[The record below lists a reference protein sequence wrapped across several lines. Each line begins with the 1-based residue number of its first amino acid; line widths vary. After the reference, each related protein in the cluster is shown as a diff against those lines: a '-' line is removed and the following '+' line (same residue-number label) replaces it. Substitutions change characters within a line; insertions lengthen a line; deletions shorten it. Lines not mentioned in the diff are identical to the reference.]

1 MHSPNWSPSHWIMPE
16 EIVFAVMR
24 CKKGL
29 VLNNFYIDA

>member
-1 MHSPNWSPSHWIMPE
+1 MPE
-16 EIVFAVMR
+16 EIVFAVIR